1 MELDR
6 FLNLLAATVGAM
18 GSLYVLKGLAGLSP
32 SVMARLSQTF
42 IDFSSTQVRSIAAQ
56 KADSIVGIGL
66 VLSAFGIAVLNFAW
80 APGALE
86 FLESRLAGIAAVGAG
101 AILLWMTSALV
112 ARRLHRHYE
121 NLIGVII
128 TRRLVEEIISMKTL
142 SPVYFRSLRDYAE
155 ILLQLRRAEGESPRQ
170 FFVRVVERVG
180 LTIPEGFSIAKD
192 HENTA

>member
-86 FLESRLAGIAAVGAG
+86 FFESRLAGIAAVGAG